1 MIMFSAKAQEIFDFN
16 KNSDTGNWYIVND
29 GVMGGL
35 SRGDIKISSDGHGI
49 FEGTVSLENNGGFT
63 SVRYLTDPRSTK
75 GMTNFYIRIKGDGK
89 NYQFRVNSN
98 IRERHSYVY
107 EFETTGQ
114 WQVIAIPFKE
124 MYPSFRGRRLDMP
137 NYPGEQLNEC
147 TFLIANKKNESFR
160 LLIDRIWM
168 E

>member
-1 MIMFSAKAQEIFDFN
+1 M
-16 KNSDTGNWYIVND
+16 
-29 GVMGGL
+29 
-35 SRGDIKISSDGHGI
+35 KISGDGHGI

-63 SVRYLTDPRSTK
+63 SVRYLTDQRSTK
-75 GMTNFYIRIKGDGK
+75 GLAHLHIRVKGDGK
-89 NYQFRVNSN
+89 NYQFRVKSS

-114 WQVIAIPFKE
+114 WQEIAIPFDE
-124 MYPSFRGRRLDMP
+124 MYPSFRGRTLDMP

-147 TFLIANKKNESFR
+147 TFLIANQKNESFR